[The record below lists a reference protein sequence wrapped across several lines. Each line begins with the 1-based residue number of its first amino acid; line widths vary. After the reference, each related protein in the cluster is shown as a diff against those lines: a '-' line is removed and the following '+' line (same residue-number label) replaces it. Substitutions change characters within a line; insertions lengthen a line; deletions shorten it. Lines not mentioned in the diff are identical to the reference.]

1 MLGPVLFFVF
11 INDLVNDME
20 CPMSLFADDAKLFA
34 SINTEEDIQELKR
47 DMRRLEEWSQK

>member
-34 SINTEEDIQELKR
+34 SINTEEDIQALKR